1 MWIIQRL
8 RLTLSLH
15 CLLQVCAAN
24 FTFTSYSDATQC
36 DDFQVSWTGG
46 SPPFR
51 LTILPSYTPQT
62 SVDIPDNSFSN
73 NKGTFTR
80 KMPLKA
86 GNQTVLIMSDSTGF
100 ATGGVSPL
108 ITVGDSKTGAACDTS
123 PKVDFTFIADGALRQ
138 CEQYVFQDYGQATQP
153 IQITGVIPGGSTF
166 VLNPPNGSKSFTWLV
181 DVAAGTELLFFMTDS
196 LGRQGGT
203 TSLATVEHSEDS
215 SCVGTSSPAS
225 TSNPPS
231 LVATSTTSTS
241 TQTGTASTSPSGSRK
256 TGPPIA
262 DIVAP
267 VVAVAVLLVCAFI
280 WYCRRRR
287 RRGGVKVLGRKFQHP
302 EVDLTKGDSDTPQ
315 HMRDIGS
322 PTSAA
327 PFLHGRS
334 LSADGA
340 TTLGSYSPPL
350 PTSANTSQFPEFLPP
365 ASVYS
370 DSYQGHQYGVM
381 SAYGSSHGS
390 SSQYGGTPAPTV
402 AYAGSTGMRSEVDIG
417 ARRKAAEAG
426 VLTPPGQHAPAQ
438 FILHTDI
445 EDSVPPPIP
454 VIELPPQYSERR
466 AGTPVPSG
474 GNLQPHAGEPHA

>member
-1 MWIIQRL
+1 MQ
-8 RLTLSLH
+8 
-15 CLLQVCAAN
+15 
-24 FTFTSYSDATQC
+24 
-36 DDFQVSWTGG
+36 
-46 SPPFR
+46 
-51 LTILPSYTPQT
+51 
-62 SVDIPDNSFSN
+62 
-73 NKGTFTR
+73 
-80 KMPLKA
+80 
-86 GNQTVLIMSDSTGF
+86 
-100 ATGGVSPL
+100 
-108 ITVGDSKTGAACDTS
+108 
-123 PKVDFTFIADGALRQ
+123 
-138 CEQYVFQDYGQATQP
+138 
-153 IQITGVIPGGSTF
+153 GVIPGGSTF

-267 VVAVAVLLVCAFI
+267 VVAVAILLVCAFI

-302 EVDLTKGDSDTPQ
+302 EVDLTRGDSDTPQ
-315 HMRDIGS
+315 HMREIGS

-340 TTLGSYSPPL
+340 TTLGSYSLPL

-365 ASVYS
+365 ASVHS
-370 DSYQGHQYGVM
+370 DSYQGHQYGAM

-390 SSQYGGTPAPTV
+390 SSQYGGAPAPPV
-402 AYAGSTGMRSEVDIG
+402 AYAGNTGMRSDVDIG

-426 VLTPPGQHAPAQ
+426 VLTPPGQHAPAH

-445 EDSVPPPIP
+445 EDSLVPPPVP

-466 AGTPVPSG
+466 AGTPVSSG
-474 GNLQPHAGEPHA
+474 GHLQPHAGEPQA